1 MFDDISAC
9 AWMTLFRYYQDQQM
23 SDQAKA
29 VKQVSFDTIDRG
41 ITPSPEVGPEKR
53 NGVHSS
59 KKPGP
64 GSSELQH
71 VQDNGQ

>member
-1 MFDDISAC
+1 
-9 AWMTLFRYYQDQQM
+9 M
-23 SDQAKA
+23 SDQANA
-29 VKQVSFDTIDRG
+29 AKQVAFDTTDHG

-53 NGVHSS
+53 NWVHSS

-64 GSSELQH
+64 GGSKLQH